1 MEIAIE
7 ETTYT
12 VALGFGNVMQI
23 QGMLTAAFSA
33 DSFQDMTVSED
44 LTINDLAAEDSQ
56 RALEASSKLMPE
68 VLGKV
73 LKKVNGEVVD
83 ATYIDEDMPISHG
96 MDLFNT
102 VMEHISELNVPKAS
116 EASSDE

>member
-1 MEIAIE
+1 MEYKIE

-23 QGMLTAAFSA
+23 QGMLTSAFSA
-33 DSFQDMTVSED
+33 DTFQNMDITED
-44 LTINDLAAEDSQ
+44 LTMEDLAQEDSQ
-56 RALEASSKLMPE
+56 QALAASAKLMPL

-73 LKKVNGEVVD
+73 LKKVNGEPVD
-83 ATYIDEDMPISHG
+83 SSFIDEDMPITHG
-96 MDLFNT
+96 MDLFNH
-102 VMEHISELNVPKAS
+102 VMEHISELNVPKVS